1 MLSAV
6 GFANFTFFFLLL
18 FQNFSVELQLEN
30 LGEFSHEQFK
40 LEVDKAAGARYG
52 TGFRDL

>member
-1 MLSAV
+1 MGNPYFYFV
-6 GFANFTFFFLLL
+6 